1 MFKIR
6 CHLKVTDY
14 SPGIP
19 AVVQWDWWCLWTT
32 GTQVQFLSL
41 HSRLRMGDC
50 HRCGCRLQLWL
61 GFDLS
66 SRNCICCGVA
76 EKERGREEE
85 RKERWVPYKE
95 NYQLH
100 LSLKETV
107 EKASKCWRYV

>member
-1 MFKIR
+1 MDKQTVV
-6 CHLKVTDY
+6 CSYNSKHLIIKRNAGV
-14 SPGIP
+14 P
-19 AVVQWDWWCLWTT
+19 AVTQRLGHGFDALWA
-32 GTQVQFLSL
+32 QRVKDLAIP
-41 HSRLRMGDC
+41 H
-50 HRCGCRLQLWL
+50 RLQLWL

-100 LSLKETV
+100 LSLKETI